1 MLVGR
6 FFTTEPPGKPLLYK
20 LNHRNC
26 TSLLFFR
33 KPVPHWQFPY
43 RSPKIPASPASIS
56 LVKPSCVFLSMVK
69 LGASFHPLMAA
80 KMHGLIHRAWPFPCP
95 GVPAQ
100 LLFADS
106 LGWNQG
112 ASGSDCHHG
121 CHQGSS
127 FLTKLSV
134 ERVQGIDKPR
144 GKNIIIHL
152 HFV

>member
-1 MLVGR
+1 MLRGRWDLPGPGIKPVSSMLVGR

-106 LGWNQG
+106 LGCSLCW
-112 ASGSDCHHG
+112 SPRHC
-121 CHQGSS
+121 
-127 FLTKLSV
+127 
-134 ERVQGIDKPR
+134 RV
-144 GKNIIIHL
+144 
-152 HFV
+152 